1 MKYVNL
7 NNATVVKLVFKL
19 RENKKYVSCWHHYYI
34 LMICKLLRLSM

>member
-7 NNATVVKLVFKL
+7 NNAAVVMLVFKL
-19 RENKKYVSCWHHYYI
+19 RENKKYVSCWYHYYI